1 MITLYVLSLVIFFFS
16 FRFFRKNDWDCGVN
30 EKSILSLIGLVVGG
44 MVSIGGT
51 IGLIIKYLP

>member
-16 FRFFRKNDWDCGVN
+16 FRFFRKNDWDCRVN

-44 MVSIGGT
+44 MVSIIGT

>member
-16 FRFFRKNDWDCGVN
+16 FRFFRKNDWDCIVN
-30 EKSILSLIGLVVGG
+30 EKSILSLIGLIVGG
-44 MVSIGGT
+44 MVSIVGT

>member
-1 MITLYVLSLVIFFFS
+1 MITLYVLSLVGLFFS

-30 EKSILSLIGLVVGG
+30 EKSVLSLIGLIVGG

>member
-16 FRFFRKNDWDCGVN
+16 FRFFRKNDWDCIIN
-30 EKSILSLIGLVVGG
+30 EKSILSAIGLILGG
-44 MVSIGGT
+44 TVSIVGT

>member
-16 FRFFRKNDWDCGVN
+16 FRFLRKNDWDCIVN

-44 MVSIGGT
+44 MVSIIGT

>member
-16 FRFFRKNDWDCGVN
+16 FRFLRKNDWDCIVN
-30 EKSILSLIGLVVGG
+30 EKSILSLIGLVLGG
-44 MVSIGGT
+44 TVSIVGT

>member
-1 MITLYVLSLVIFFFS
+1 MITLYVLSLIAFIFS

-30 EKSILSLIGLVVGG
+30 EKSILSVIGLVLGG
-44 MVSIGGT
+44 VVSIGGT